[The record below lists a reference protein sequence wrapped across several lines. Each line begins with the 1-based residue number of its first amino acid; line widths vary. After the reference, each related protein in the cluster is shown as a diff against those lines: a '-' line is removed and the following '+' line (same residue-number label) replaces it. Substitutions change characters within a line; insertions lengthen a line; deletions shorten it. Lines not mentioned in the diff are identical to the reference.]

1 MKKFEFSEFGC
12 YIDGFM
18 IYIRILGYYFVIY
31 KSGFWVI
38 ILNACTFSVTDSHLP
53 MVNCNYFRF
62 INTGDHAAFVPKL
75 GFSV

>member
-12 YIDGFM
+12 HIDGFM
-18 IYIRILGYYFVIY
+18 IYIL
-31 KSGFWVI
+31 GFWVI

-53 MVNCNYFRF
+53 MVNCNFFRF